1 MVVSAAILH
10 PIMVSESAN
19 RGPDWDLYAE
29 HRRKF
34 TQAVLSLAPATPGRL
49 CVLGA
54 GKCNDLDLAS
64 LSEAFRE
71 LHLVD
76 LDPTALA
83 SGVARETPELRR
95 RLVLHA
101 PVDLSVL
108 GPKRKAK
115 WQRRAPSASEL
126 AATADATL
134 RGLLARLPGPF
145 DVVVS
150 ACVLTQLGFALTQA
164 FREPHPLLGPLRM
177 SIVRTH
183 LQTLLGLSA
192 PSGSALFV
200 SDLASST
207 HYPALTHLPPDAKLT
222 RVLDDVVASRAF
234 YQIARPDLI
243 SDLLAE
249 LAEASPA
256 PISPWLWTGPQER
269 TYLVYGYEIRRDSAP
284 G

>member
-1 MVVSAAILH
+1 MA
-10 PIMVSESAN
+10 SESAN
-19 RGPDWDLYAE
+19 RGRGPEWELYAE

-64 LSEAFRE
+64 LSQAFRE

-76 LDPTALA
+76 LDQAALA
-83 SGVARETPELRR
+83 SGVARETPELRKQ
-95 RLVLHA
+95 LVLHA

-108 GPKRKAK
+108 GPKRKTK

-126 AATADATL
+126 EAAADATL
-134 RGLLARLPGPF
+134 QGLLARVPGPF

-150 ACVLTQLGFALTQA
+150 ACILTQLGFALSQA

-177 SIVRTH
+177 SVVRTH
-183 LQTLLGLSA
+183 LQTLLGLTA
-192 PSGSALFV
+192 PNGSALFV

-207 HYPALTHLPPDAKLT
+207 HYPPLTQLPRDADLSK
-222 RVLDDVVASRAF
+222 VLRDIVASRAF
-234 YQIARPDLI
+234 YQVARPDLLE
-243 SDLLAE
+243 DLLAE
-249 LAEASPA
+249 LAEAPPA

-269 TYLVYGYEIRRDSAP
+269 TYLVYGYEIRRNSATA
-284 G
+284 